1 MQKFVGGYTMRIST
15 GFFKPDA
22 VRFREF
28 FSCGSTFWPNLP
40 VGGGVDDG
48 HDEEKAE
55 DEPQSHG

>member
-1 MQKFVGGYTMRIST
+1 MRIST

-48 HDEEKAE
+48 HDEEEAE